1 MASLPEILRRNREA
15 MRRLLA
21 SYVVPPWE
29 AEKLLLSVC
38 QSMTRRQWR
47 EAAEPDRVLLQL
59 LDDACQT
66 FAALRRWN
74 SLEEALDTLAAEA
87 GTKATFATLGREGA
101 ALDAQALETR
111 A

>member
-1 MASLPEILRRNREA
+1 MANLPEVLCRNREA

-29 AEKLLLSVC
+29 AEPILLSVC

-47 EAAEPDRVLLQL
+47 EVAEPDRVLLQL

-66 FAALRRWN
+66 FAALRRWH
-74 SLEEALDTLAAEA
+74 SMEAALDTLAAERGGA
-87 GTKATFATLGREGA
+87 GDGA
-101 ALDAQALETR
+101 AAGV
-111 A
+111 

>member
-29 AEKLLLSVC
+29 AEPILLGVC

-47 EAAEPDRVLLQL
+47 EAAEPDRVLMEL
-59 LDDACQT
+59 LKEGCQT
-66 FAALRRWN
+66 FAALRRWH
-74 SLEEALDTLAAEA
+74 SIDLDLALVAAQ
-87 GTKATFATLGREGA
+87 LGKERDGA
-101 ALDAQALETR
+101 AAGV
-111 A
+111 